1 MKPHEK
7 QAIEQLFARLAEAR
21 RLPLRWDAAAERL
34 IAELVARQP
43 DAPYLMAQTILVQAR
58 ALRAAQ
64 DSLDDAH
71 AGQTR
76 PRRASGAGKQ
86 PNGPAFI
93 PRPAAAPAPDAPNSS
108 DGFLEAAASV
118 ALAVGGAIV
127 VETGRP

>member
-64 DSLDDAH
+64 DSLDAH

-76 PRRASGAGKQ
+76 PPRTNGATRR
-86 PNGPAFI
+86 PNEQVPSS
-93 PRPAAAPAPDAPNSS
+93 RPTDAAAPDTPGAS
-108 DGFLEAAASV
+108 DGFLQAAASV
-118 ALAVGGAIV
+118 ALAVGGAIA
-127 VETGRP
+127 VETGRS

>member
-58 ALRAAQ
+58 ALGEAQ
-64 DSLDDAH
+64 DSLDAAH
-71 AGQTR
+71 AGQAR
-76 PRRASGAGKQ
+76 PRHANGTTKGPS
-86 PNGPAFI
+86 GPAFI
-93 PRPAAAPAPDAPNSS
+93 PRPAAAPAPDAPGAS
-108 DGFLEAAASV
+108 DGFLESAASV

-127 VETGRP
+127 VETGRS